1 VSAGG
6 AAAKAGYPVAPEGLP
21 PGARREGAYE
31 IRFATTLGELDEILK
46 LRFEIFNLEL
56 GEGLEESFA
65 TGRDED
71 EFDAVCHHL
80 MVREHV
86 TGELV
91 GSYRLQT
98 SDMAASRRGFYS
110 DAEFDLSALPA
121 AVRAGAVELGRACVA
136 REHRNKRVLFL
147 LWKGLAQYVATNRLR
162 YLFGCSSLT
171 SSDPAEGRA
180 LMARLESEGHVHPG
194 IRLEPRDEF
203 RCYEPGYEAPAGVEP
218 KLPTLFRI
226 YLRHGAKIC
235 GPPALDWRFRTIDY
249 FTLFDV
255 EAMDPKMF
263 RTFFE

>member
-1 VSAGG
+1 MTD
-6 AAAKAGYPVAPEGLP
+6 YPVAPERLP
-21 PGARREGAYE
+21 AGSRREGAYE
-31 IRFATTLGELDEILK
+31 IRFATDLAELDEILR

-56 GEGLEESFA
+56 GEGLASSFD

-80 MVREHV
+80 MVRQHA

-98 SDMAASRRGFYS
+98 SEMAASRLGFYS
-110 DAEFDLSALPA
+110 DAEFDLSMLPES
-121 AVRAGAVELGRACVA
+121 VRAGAVELGRACVS

-171 SSDPAEGRA
+171 STDPAEGRA
-180 LMARLESEGHVHPG
+180 LMAQLERDGHVHPTLR
-194 IRLEPRDEF
+194 IEPRPEF
-203 RCYEPGYEAPAGVEP
+203 RCYDSGFEAPAGVTP

-226 YLRHGAKIC
+226 YLRHGATIC

-255 EAMDPKMF
+255 AAMDPKMF